1 MNTTTLQRPD
11 HIISLASAGILI
23 NVEIS
28 AWGAT
33 KQDNA
38 ISEEVTA
45 NKKADRNSGSFTKK
59 LLANSSDH
67 RACMNERQNIY
78 NWITR
83 MTYPWA
89 GSWRY
94 LPTAQITDFM
104 KQFKEKEQKFR
115 ALVEKLIEV
124 LPSAISDQAFTQGEM
139 FNRDDYPSDDEVR
152 RKFNIKLYT
161 AEVPV
166 GDWRNKIADDL
177 ADDLTQHFN
186 TQASEMIQ
194 NIYEHQVKNL
204 VDVMESIAHAC
215 TTEIVTENNETKVIR
230 KRLYDSTFTRL
241 QELAQQY
248 REFNLAGSTKL
259 SEACEALSKV
269 LSNVSADQLRH
280 NEGLK
285 TEVKTTM
292 EELLAKFR

>member
-1 MNTTTLQRPD
+1 METQNLQRPD
-11 HIISLASAGILI
+11 HIISLASSGILI

-45 NKKADRNSGSFTKK
+45 TKKADRNSGSFTKK
-59 LLANSSDH
+59 LLSNSTDH

-78 NWITR
+78 NWIART
-83 MTYPWA
+83 TYPWA

-94 LPTAQITDFM
+94 LPTAQVQDFM
-104 KQFKEKEQKFR
+104 KQFKEREQNFR
-115 ALVEKLIEV
+115 NLVEKLIAV
-124 LPSAISDQAFTQGEM
+124 LPTAISDQAFTQGEM

-152 RKFNIKLYT
+152 RKFGIKLYT

-186 TQASEMIQ
+186 AQASEMIQ
-194 NIYEHQVKNL
+194 KIYEHQVQNL

-215 TTEIVTENNETKVIR
+215 TTEVVTENNETKVIR
-230 KRLYDSTFTRL
+230 RRLYDTTFTRL

-248 REFNLAGSTKL
+248 RGFNLAGSTKL
-259 SEACEALSKV
+259 SEAAETLSRV
-269 LSNVSADQLRH
+269 LNNVSIEQLRH
-280 NEGLK
+280 SEGLK
-285 TEVKTTM
+285 TEVKATM
-292 EELLAKFR
+292 EDLLAKFR